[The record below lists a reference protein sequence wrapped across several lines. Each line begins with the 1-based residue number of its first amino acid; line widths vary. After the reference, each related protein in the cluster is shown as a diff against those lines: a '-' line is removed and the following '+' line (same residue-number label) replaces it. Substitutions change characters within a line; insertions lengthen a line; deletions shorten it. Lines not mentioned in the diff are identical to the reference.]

1 MAMAFPSPSMR
12 AAASDLTVAISPLGL
27 VELAD
32 EEFEVHGPRL
42 NRYATNMAYFL
53 GHHWGYRREAG
64 EPQLTFNYVG
74 AMSRWLTNFVFAKS
88 VHFTT
93 EKQIEHVVPA
103 LLKRVWEVDNDKPR
117 LMLDIGEL
125 GGVNGDAFVKIAY
138 EPAWK
143 DSSGLRHPGRV
154 RILALNPSFCF
165 PEYHPHDPDRL
176 IRSQAA

>member
-1 MAMAFPSPSMR
+1 MAF
-12 AAASDLTVAISPLGL
+12 
-27 VELAD
+27 
-32 EEFEVHGPRL
+32 
-42 NRYATNMAYFL
+42 FL

-74 AMSRWLTNFVFAKS
+74 AMSRWLTNFVFSKG

-93 EKQIEHVVPA
+93 EKGIEHIVPA
-103 LLKRVWEVDNDKPR
+103 QLKRVWEVDNDKPR
-117 LMLDIGEL
+117 LLLDMGEL
-125 GGVNGDAFVKIAY
+125 GGVNGDAFIKIAY
-138 EPAWK
+138 EPAWE